1 MDISVSHRHGH
12 LVWELRG
19 DLDFEGACALRT
31 AANSCQE
38 AFGSFVVDLGG
49 VPFVDSAGLA
59 ALIGLSRRVSE
70 SGGHVVVTGARRS
83 VRRLLRITGVDRR
96 LEIAGSNNG
105 DVEAPVPRTGW
116 GGSRVIEASR
126 W

>member
-1 MDISVSHRHGH
+1 MDISVSHRDGH

-31 AANSCQE
+31 AAKSCE
-38 AFGSFVVDLGG
+38 AVGALVIDLDG

-70 SGGHVVVTGARRS
+70 SGGRVVVSRVRRP

-96 LEIAGSNNG
+96 LEIADAEDD
-105 DVEAPVPRTGW
+105 DVEAPAPGAASVSIG
-116 GGSRVIEASR
+116 ASR